1 MNRTRIV
8 LAIASALGWGQ
19 LQAQAPVDMTNY
31 IDVMADAGRA
41 KLELGLTYTNSER
54 RDVLTG
60 APLEVQTGPT
70 SFISLPTLI
79 NEAEGSSDVIV
90 ASLGLR
96 YGITADLEIY
106 GRLHA
111 LYAQHRSQDLHH
123 QVQRQEDS
131 GLSDAWVGLNYRLS
145 PDTTT
150 PALLGFVEAAVY
162 ERHDQRSASLKSWMG
177 GLTTYR
183 AIDPII
189 LSLTAALRWN
199 QERKLDNYRLNP
211 GDFVMLTPSAAFAV
225 NDRITLTSGWQWT
238 SRASDRHDGLA
249 THFRRNHSDLL
260 LGIGYGVAKGNSL
273 LLNFKTDAS
282 GHRGAELRLNWTQR
296 F

>member
-8 LAIASALGWGQ
+8 LAVSCALAFGQ
-19 LQAQAPVDMTNY
+19 AHAQSTVEMSNY

-54 RDVLTG
+54 RDVLMG

-79 NEAEGSSDVIV
+79 NQADSSSDVVV

-96 YGITADLEIY
+96 YGLTTNLEIY

-111 LYAQHRSQDLHH
+111 LYAQHRGQDLHN
-123 QVQRQEDS
+123 QTQRQEDS
-131 GLSDAWVGLNYRLS
+131 GLSDAWIGLNYRFS

-150 PALLGFVEAAVY
+150 PALLGFLEAAAY
-162 ERHDQRSASLKSWMG
+162 ERHDEQHASLKSWMA

-189 LSLTAALRWN
+189 LSLTAAMRWN
-199 QERKLDNYRLNP
+199 QERTLGDDRLNP
-211 GDFVMLTPSAAFAV
+211 GDFIMLTPSAAFAV

-238 SRASDRHDGLA
+238 SRASDRHNGLA

-260 LGIGYGVAKGNSL
+260 LGLGYGVAKGNSL